1 MKSKLALG
9 TAQFG
14 LDYGISNKTGQVRD
28 SEAIGIINIA
38 RKMGLTTIDTAMAYG
53 ESESRLGLIGVEEF
67 EIITK
72 LPEFTDRDFPVRD
85 WVESQINGSITRL
98 RVDHLHG
105 VLLHRPQQVLGSY
118 GNEIVKALE
127 NLKELGK
134 IRQIGVSIYSPN
146 ELEAIMNKIKIDI
159 VQAPMN
165 ILDQRLERSG
175 WLEKLKDLGIEV
187 HARSIFLQGL
197 LLLDRNSIPSKFKDW
212 KFIFNQWNDWL
223 DENSEVNAAEACLSY
238 IYNKDLVNKIIVGVE
253 NLKQFEELINFS
265 SNLKEVHY
273 PNLFIDDENLLHP
286 SNWNDL

>member
-1 MKSKLALG
+1 LKSKLALG

-53 ESESRLGLIGVEEF
+53 ESESRLALIGVEEF

-72 LPEFTDRDFPVRD
+72 LPEFPDRDFPVRD

-146 ELEAIMNKIKIDI
+146 ELEAIMNIIKIDI

-165 ILDQRLERSG
+165 ILDQRLARSG
-175 WLEKLKDLGIEV
+175 WLEKLKDL
-187 HARSIFLQGL
+187 
-197 LLLDRNSIPSKFKDW
+197 
-212 KFIFNQWNDWL
+212 
-223 DENSEVNAAEACLSY
+223 
-238 IYNKDLVNKIIVGVE
+238 
-253 NLKQFEELINFS
+253 
-265 SNLKEVHY
+265 
-273 PNLFIDDENLLHP
+273 
-286 SNWNDL
+286 